1 MSVLQLHQPSEH
13 TASTAPSGTCP
24 CTACSSGAWFIAG
37 ARLRFRKKCSNR
49 PGTYPPARSGTISGA
64 PYPGTSAPR
73 SPAGPADPTP
83 RLPPDRRRQENGGR
97 WAPPA
102 RGGLGGG
109 GRGGAARHGRQPSS
123 AGRPQPEA
131 GTSGRLRPPCP
142 GAAGPSFPP
151 GAAAAVLRGP
161 AGRARPPRAG
171 AGAAGRV
178 GWRSASSRCILCRR
192 PAPGSAAVGTF
203 GTSLYRKGECLGAGS
218 GAMPPLSG
226 ENWRTWRSLKRP
238 WEQRHPLRERRSAGC
253 PLTAGWLPSLLP
265 SS

>member
-1 MSVLQLHQPSEH
+1 MCQS
-13 TASTAPSGTCP
+13 
-24 CTACSSGAWFIAG
+24 CSSTNLQSTRLPPPLLGH
-37 ARLRFRKKCSNR
+37 ARVLL
-49 PGTYPPARSGTISGA
+49 
-64 PYPGTSAPR
+64 APR
-73 SPAGPADPTP
+73 VLGLLLELVCGFGRNAATGQERTLRHAPVQFLVPLTPVP
-83 RLPPDRRRQENGGR
+83 RLPAAQQAPPTLPRVFPPTENGGR

-102 RGGLGGG
+102 WGGLGGG